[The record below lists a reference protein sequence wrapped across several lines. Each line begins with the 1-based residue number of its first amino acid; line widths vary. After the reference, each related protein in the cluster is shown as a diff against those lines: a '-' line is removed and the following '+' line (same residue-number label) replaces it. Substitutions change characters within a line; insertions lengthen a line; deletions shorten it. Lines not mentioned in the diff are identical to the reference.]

1 MSEEPNKIRAMA
13 DDAAT
18 SRKRLEEQLETAQ
31 TRREKADLRS
41 RIANLRQIEN
51 FMRSRA
57 GYR

>member
-1 MSEEPNKIRAMA
+1 MSEEPNRIRAMA

-18 SRKRLEEQLETAQ
+18 SRKWLEEQLAAAT
-31 TRREKADLRS
+31 TKREKRDLRS

>member
-1 MSEEPNKIRAMA
+1 MA

-18 SRKRLEEQLETAQ
+18 SRKWLEEQLAAAT
-31 TRREKADLRS
+31 TKREKRDLRS